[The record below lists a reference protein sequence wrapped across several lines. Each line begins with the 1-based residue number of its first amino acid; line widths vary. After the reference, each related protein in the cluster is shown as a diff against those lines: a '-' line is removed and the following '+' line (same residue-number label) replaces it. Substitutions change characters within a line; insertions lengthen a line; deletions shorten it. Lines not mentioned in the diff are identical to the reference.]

1 MSGGKN
7 MWAPWRIEYILG
19 EKPDGCVLCDMPP
32 MNDDER
38 NHIVH
43 RGEACYVIMNLYPYN
58 SGHLM
63 VVPFRHLSD
72 YENLTAGERA
82 ESAELTARAVRALKK
97 AMKPDGFNIGANLG
111 KAAGAGIDE
120 HLHVHIV
127 PRWGGDV
134 NFMTAVGGMR
144 VIPQCLEE
152 TYRVL
157 KEAFASVE

>member
-1 MSGGKN
+1 MSGGN

-19 EKPDGCVLCDMPP
+19 EKPGGCVLCDMPG
-32 MNDDER
+32 MNADER
-38 NHIVH
+38 NFILH
-43 RGEACYVIMNLYPYN
+43 RGVTCYVIMNLYPYN
-58 SGHLM
+58 NGHLM
-63 VVPFRHLSD
+63 VVPLRHLSD
-72 YENLTAGERA
+72 YENLTADERA
-82 ESAELTARAVRALKK
+82 EAAELTARAVRALKK

-127 PRWGGDV
+127 PRWGGDI
-134 NFMTAVGGMR
+134 NFMTAVGGVR

-152 TYRVL
+152 TYRTL